1 MSKKE
6 GRVIRKIRKE
16 RGISLRDLAKKVD
29 VSFVNISY
37 IENGRIETSKEVLRK
52 ISKAL
57 DYDFD
62 KLLSSTDLID
72 DDLTKII
79 NKKPNLVPEFLR
91 TAKNLSSD
99 DWKELI
105 NKVKKNESSKNR
117 K

>member
-1 MSKKE
+1 MSKKV
-6 GRVIRKIRKE
+6 GSIVRKIRKE
-16 RGISLRDLAKKVD
+16 KGISLRELAKQVG

-62 KLLSSTDLID
+62 KLLSATDLID

-91 TAKNLSSD
+91 IAKNLSSD
-99 DWKELI
+99 DWKKLI
-105 NKVKKNESSKNR
+105 RKLKKNEKI
-117 K
+117 

>member
-1 MSKKE
+1 MIKKVGE
-6 GRVIRKIRKE
+6 IVRKIRKE
-16 RGISLRDLAKKVD
+16 KGISLRELAKQVG

-37 IENGRIETSKEVLRK
+37 IENARIETSKEVLRK

-62 KLLSSTDLID
+62 KLLSTTDFID

-91 TAKNLSSD
+91 TAKNLSNK
-99 DWKELI
+99 DWKKLI
-105 NKVKKNESSKNR
+105 QKLKKNEKI
-117 K
+117 

>member
-1 MSKKE
+1 MSKKAGE
-6 GRVIRKIRKE
+6 IIRKIRKE
-16 RGISLRDLAKKVD
+16 KGISLRDLAKKVN

-37 IENGRIETSKEVLRK
+37 IENGRIETSKEVLRN

-91 TAKNLSSD
+91 TAKNLSSE
-99 DWKELI
+99 DWKNLI
-105 NKVKKNESSKNR
+105 NKIKKNEKI
-117 K
+117 

>member
-1 MSKKE
+1 MSKKVGE
-6 GRVIRKIRKE
+6 IVRKIRKE
-16 RGISLRDLAKKVD
+16 KGISLRELAKQVD

-62 KLLSSTDLID
+62 KLLSTTDLID

-91 TAKNLSSD
+91 TAKNLSSS
-99 DWKELI
+99 DWKNLI
-105 NKVKKNESSKNR
+105 DKIKKNEKI
-117 K
+117 

>member
-1 MSKKE
+1 MLQILNSFLKRITTKDQTFYKNPADLPFGATEVSKLGK
-6 GRVIRKIRKE
+6 
-16 RGISLRDLAKKVD
+16 
-29 VSFVNISY
+29 
-37 IENGRIETSKEVLRK
+37 K

-62 KLLSSTDLID
+62 KLLSATDLID

-105 NKVKKNESSKNR
+105 NKVKKNESNRNR

>member
-1 MSKKE
+1 MSKKV
-6 GRVIRKIRKE
+6 GTIIRKIRKE
-16 RGISLRDLAKKVD
+16 KGISLRDLAKKVD

-62 KLLSSTDLID
+62 KLLSATDLID

-105 NKVKKNESSKNR
+105 NKVKKNESNRNR

>member
-1 MSKKE
+1 MSKKV
-6 GRVIRKIRKE
+6 GSIVRKIRKE
-16 RGISLRDLAKKVD
+16 KGISLRELAKQVG

-62 KLLSSTDLID
+62 KLLSATDLID

-79 NKKPNLVPEFLR
+79 NKQPNLVPEFLR
-91 TAKNLSSD
+91 IAKNLSSD
-99 DWKELI
+99 DWKKLI
-105 NKVKKNESSKNR
+105 RKLKKNEKI
-117 K
+117 

>member
-1 MSKKE
+1 MSKKAGE
-6 GRVIRKIRKE
+6 IIRKIRKE
-16 RGISLRDLAKKVD
+16 KGISLRDLAKKVN

-62 KLLSSTDLID
+62 KLLSTTDLID

-91 TAKNLSSD
+91 TAKNLSSS
-99 DWKELI
+99 DWKNLI
-105 NKVKKNESSKNR
+105 DKIKKNEKI
-117 K
+117 

>member
-1 MSKKE
+1 MSKKVGE
-6 GRVIRKIRKE
+6 IIRKIRKE
-16 RGISLRDLAKKVD
+16 KGISLRDLAKKVD

-37 IENGRIETSKEVLRK
+37 IENGRVETSKEVLRN

-91 TAKNLSSD
+91 TAKNLSSE
-99 DWKELI
+99 DWKNLI
-105 NKVKKNESSKNR
+105 NKIKIYEKI
-117 K
+117 

>member
-1 MSKKE
+1 MSKKVGE
-6 GRVIRKIRKE
+6 IIRKIRKE
-16 RGISLRDLAKKVD
+16 KGISLRDLAKKVD

-37 IENGRIETSKEVLRK
+37 IENGRVETSKEVLRN

-91 TAKNLSSD
+91 TAKNLSSE
-99 DWKELI
+99 DWKNLI
-105 NKVKKNESSKNR
+105 NKIKKNEKI
-117 K
+117 

>member
-1 MSKKE
+1 MSKKVGE
-6 GRVIRKIRKE
+6 IIRKIRKE
-16 RGISLRDLAKKVD
+16 KGISLRDLAKTVN

-37 IENGRIETSKEVLRK
+37 IENGRIETSKEVLRN

-91 TAKNLSSD
+91 TAKNLSSE
-99 DWKELI
+99 DWKNLI
-105 NKVKKNESSKNR
+105 NKIKKNEKI
-117 K
+117 

>member
-1 MSKKE
+1 MSKKVGE
-6 GRVIRKIRKE
+6 IIRKIRKE
-16 RGISLRDLAKKVD
+16 KGISLRDLAKKVD

-62 KLLSSTDLID
+62 KLLSTTDLID

-91 TAKNLSSD
+91 TAKNLSSS
-99 DWKELI
+99 DWKNLI
-105 NKVKKNESSKNR
+105 DKIKKNEKI
-117 K
+117 

>member
-1 MSKKE
+1 MSKKV
-6 GRVIRKIRKE
+6 GSIVRKIRKE
-16 RGISLRDLAKKVD
+16 KGISLRELAKQVG

-37 IENGRIETSKEVLRK
+37 IENGRIETSKEVLRR

-62 KLLSSTDLID
+62 KLLSATDLID

-91 TAKNLSSD
+91 IAKNLSSD
-99 DWKELI
+99 DWKKLI
-105 NKVKKNESSKNR
+105 RKLKKNEKI
-117 K
+117 

>member
-1 MSKKE
+1 MSKKV
-6 GRVIRKIRKE
+6 GDIVRKIRKE
-16 RGISLRDLAKKVD
+16 KGISLRELAKQVG

-57 DYDFD
+57 NYDFD
-62 KLLSSTDLID
+62 KLLSATDLID

-91 TAKNLSSD
+91 TAKNLSSE
-99 DWKELI
+99 DWKKLI
-105 NKVKKNESSKNR
+105 RKLKKNEKI
-117 K
+117 

>member
-1 MSKKE
+1 MRNKVGKI
-6 GRVIRKIRKE
+6 IRKIRKE
-16 RGISLRDLAKKVD
+16 KGISLRDLAKKVN

-37 IENGRIETSKEVLRK
+37 IENGRIETSKEVLRN

-91 TAKNLSSD
+91 TAKNLSSE
-99 DWKELI
+99 DWKNLI
-105 NKVKKNESSKNR
+105 NKIKKNEKI
-117 K
+117 

>member
-1 MSKKE
+1 MSKNVGE
-6 GRVIRKIRKE
+6 IIRKKRKE
-16 RGISLRDLAKKVD
+16 KGISLRELAKQVD

-62 KLLSSTDLID
+62 KLLSTTDLID

-91 TAKNLSSD
+91 TAKNLSSS
-99 DWKELI
+99 DWKNLI
-105 NKVKKNESSKNR
+105 DKIKKNEKI
-117 K
+117 

>member
-1 MSKKE
+1 MSKKAGE
-6 GRVIRKIRKE
+6 IIRKIRKE
-16 RGISLRDLAKKVD
+16 KGISLRDLAKKVN

-62 KLLSSTDLID
+62 KLLSTTDLID

-91 TAKNLSSD
+91 TAKNLSSS
-99 DWKELI
+99 DWKNLI
-105 NKVKKNESSKNR
+105 DKIKKNLKI
-117 K
+117 

>member
-1 MSKKE
+1 MSKKAGE
-6 GRVIRKIRKE
+6 IIRKIRKE
-16 RGISLRDLAKKVD
+16 KGISLRDLAKKVN

-62 KLLSSTDLID
+62 KLLSTTDLID

-91 TAKNLSSD
+91 TAKNFSSE
-99 DWKELI
+99 DWKNLI
-105 NKVKKNESSKNR
+105 NKIKKNEKI
-117 K
+117 

>member
-1 MSKKE
+1 MSNKVGE
-6 GRVIRKIRKE
+6 IIRKIRKE
-16 RGISLRDLAKKVD
+16 KGISLRDLAKKVN

-37 IENGRIETSKEVLRK
+37 IENGRIETSKEVLRN

-91 TAKNLSSD
+91 TAKNLSSE
-99 DWKELI
+99 DWKNLI
-105 NKVKKNESSKNR
+105 NKIKKNEKI
-117 K
+117 

>member
-1 MSKKE
+1 MSNKVGE
-6 GRVIRKIRKE
+6 IIRRIRKE
-16 RGISLRDLAKKVD
+16 KGISLRDLAKKVN

-37 IENGRIETSKEVLRK
+37 IENGRIETSKEVLRN

-91 TAKNLSSD
+91 TAKNLSSS
-99 DWKELI
+99 DWKNLI
-105 NKVKKNESSKNR
+105 NKIKKNEKI
-117 K
+117 

>member
-1 MSKKE
+1 MSKKVGE
-6 GRVIRKIRKE
+6 IIRKIRKE
-16 RGISLRDLAKKVD
+16 KGISLRDLAKKVN

-62 KLLSSTDLID
+62 KLLSTTDLID

-91 TAKNLSSD
+91 TAKNLSSS
-99 DWKELI
+99 DWKNLI
-105 NKVKKNESSKNR
+105 DKIKKNEKI
-117 K
+117 